1 VIAQGVGDGFIAQGF
16 FQALMSTAPFDPDDF
31 PGYHHTMTH
40 EEESA
45 IDDYEHFA
53 SYIFTK
59 TP

>member
-1 VIAQGVGDGFIAQGF
+1 MVFLKIQRGFPPPVVA
-16 FQALMSTAPFDPDDF
+16 TFDPDDF
-31 PGYHHTMTH
+31 LSYHHTMTH

>member
-1 VIAQGVGDGFIAQGF
+1 VA
-16 FQALMSTAPFDPDDF
+16 TFDPDDF